1 MRHLKAMLLSAALIV
16 GTTTFAAAQAV
27 VPVQWGWGLGRD
39 NDDRQAFREGYNQ
52 GKFDARHNR
61 RFDPDNNRWRERDDR
76 QAFRSGYE
84 RGFRESGGYY
94 GNGRDRDWD
103 HDGDRDR
110 GGWGHGG
117 YGGGGYS
124 GYGANAARQNG
135 YQDGLNDGSN
145 DRRTGHSNRPTHDSN
160 FKHADRGYI
169 PTYGNKEYYKQAYRE
184 AYQNGYQQGYNSGGY
199 RRY

>member
-1 MRHLKAMLLSAALIV
+1 MRHLKAMLLSAALIA

-39 NDDRQAFREGYNQ
+39 NDDRQAFKEGYNQ
-52 GKFDARHNR
+52 GKSDARHNR

-103 HDGDRDR
+103 HDGDRGYGR
-110 GGWGHGG
+110 GG
-117 YGGGGYS
+117 YGG
-124 GYGANAARQNG
+124 YGVNAARQNG

-145 DRRTGHSNRPTHDSN
+145 DRRSGHSYRPTHDSN
-160 FKHADRGYI
+160 FKHADHGYI
-169 PTYGNKEYYKQAYRE
+169 PTYGSKDYYKQAYRE
-184 AYQNGYQQGYNSGGY
+184 AYQNGYQQGFNSGGY

>member
-1 MRHLKAMLLSAALIV
+1 MKYMKAMLLGTALIA

-39 NDDRQAFREGYNQ
+39 SDDRQAFKEGYNQ
-52 GKFDARHNR
+52 GKSDARHNR

-84 RGFRESGGYY
+84 RGFRENGGYY

-110 GGWGHGG
+110 GGYGHGG
-117 YGGGGYS
+117 YGG
-124 GYGANAARQNG
+124 YGLNAARQYG
-135 YQDGLNDGSN
+135 YQDGINDGAR
-145 DRRTGHSNRPTHDSN
+145 DRRTGHSNRPTQDSN
-160 FKHADRGYI
+160 YKHADHGY
-169 PTYGNKEYYKQAYRE
+169 
-184 AYQNGYQQGYNSGGY
+184 SSS
-199 RRY
+199 

>member
-1 MRHLKAMLLSAALIV
+1 MKSMKAMLLGAALIV

-39 NDDRQAFREGYNQ
+39 NDDRQAFKEGYNQ
-52 GKFDARHNR
+52 GKSDARHNR

-110 GGWGHGG
+110 GGYGRGG
-117 YGGGGYS
+117 YGG
-124 GYGANAARQNG
+124 YGLNAARQYG
-135 YQDGLNDGSN
+135 YQDGINDGAR
-145 DRRTGHSNRPTHDSN
+145 DRRTGHSNRPTQDSN
-160 FKHADRGYI
+160 YKHADHGYSSS
-169 PTYGNKEYYKQAYRE
+169 YGDKNYYKQAYRQ
-184 AYQNGYQQGYNSGGY
+184 AYENGYQQGYNSGGGW